1 MRSTRVPRAEPI
13 NVFDDNW
20 QPPTTQVQPR
30 RAAPASP
37 VQQQPRMQLSGR
49 NSPPSANA
57 AQLAAA
63 KRAAKR
69 RAYEAA
75 GIRNTSYQP

>member
-1 MRSTRVPRAEPI
+1 
-13 NVFDDNW
+13 
-20 QPPTTQVQPR
+20 
-30 RAAPASP
+30 
-37 VQQQPRMQLSGR
+37 MQLSGR
-49 NSPPSANA
+49 TSPQSANA
-57 AQLAAA
+57 AQVAAA